1 MVGVEE
7 QGGARGGGGEGGC
20 VEGFVSVGG
29 GIDGIVI
36 DRLLDIDGVV
46 MMRLGLESGVVI
58 ETVSR
63 SWCLSMR
70 GMLCSAGNYLR
81 HVESP
86 GPAAMSC
93 F

>member
-1 MVGVEE
+1 M
-7 QGGARGGGGEGGC
+7 
-20 VEGFVSVGG
+20 SVGG
-29 GIDGIVI
+29 W
-36 DRLLDIDGVV
+36 DRWYRDRQLDIDDVV
-46 MMRLGLESGVVI
+46 MLGSGLKSGVVI

-81 HVESP
+81 HCFESP